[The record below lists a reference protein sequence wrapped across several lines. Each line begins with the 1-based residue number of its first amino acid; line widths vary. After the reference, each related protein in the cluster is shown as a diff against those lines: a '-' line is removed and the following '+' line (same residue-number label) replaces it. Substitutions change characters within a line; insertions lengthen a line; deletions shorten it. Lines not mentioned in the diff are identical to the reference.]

1 MKTRLAAGVVGASM
15 LLTLAGTPVHASG
28 DRERIKRTSCSENSS
43 SKLKVKTDDGRL
55 EVEFEV
61 DQNRTG
67 DKWKVRLRN
76 DGSTFFRGKR
86 TTRGASG
93 SFSVERK
100 TSNGPGKDRISGR
113 ARNLRTNEVC
123 RTRINF

>member
-1 MKTRLAAGVVGASM
+1 MMTRLAAGVLGASM
-15 LLTLAGTPVHASG
+15 LLTLAGMPAHAG
-28 DRERIKRTSCSENSS
+28 DDRERIKRTGCTQASS

-61 DQNRTG
+61 DQNRSG
-67 DKWKVRLRN
+67 DNWKVRLRN
-76 DGSTFFRGKR
+76 DGKAFFRGQR

-123 RTRINF
+123 RTKINF

>member
-15 LLTLAGTPVHASG
+15 LLSLAGMPAHAG
-28 DRERIKRTSCSENSS
+28 DDRERIKRTGCIQASS

-61 DQNRTG
+61 DQNRSG

-76 DGSTFFRGKR
+76 DGKAFFRGKR

-100 TSNGPGKDRISGR
+100 TSNGPGKDLISGKT
-113 ARNLRTNEVC
+113 RNLRTSEVC
-123 RTRINF
+123 RTKINF

>member
-1 MKTRLAAGVVGASM
+1 MKTKLAAGLVGATM
-15 LLTLAGTPVHASG
+15 LLTLAGAPANA
-28 DRERIKRTSCSENSS
+28 DDARERIKRTRCSQASS
-43 SKLKVKTDDGRL
+43 SKLQVKTDDGRL

-61 DQNRTG
+61 DQNRNG
-67 DKWKVRLRN
+67 DRWKVRLRN
-76 DGSTFFRGKR
+76 DGKIFFRGKR

-123 RTRINF
+123 RTSINF

>member
-1 MKTRLAAGVVGASM
+1 MTRRLAAGVVGASM
-15 LLTLAGTPVHASG
+15 LLTLAGTPAHAG
-28 DRERIKRTSCSENSS
+28 DDREKIKRTRCSESSS

-61 DQNRTG
+61 DQNRSG

-76 DGSTFFRGKR
+76 DGKIFFRGKR

-123 RTRINF
+123 RTSINF

>member
-1 MKTRLAAGVVGASM
+1 MRTRLAAGVVGVSM
-15 LLTLAGTPVHASG
+15 LLAMPGTPAQAG
-28 DRERIKRTSCSENSS
+28 DDRERIKRTRCSEASS
-43 SKLKVKTDDGRL
+43 SKLKVKTDNGRL

-61 DQNRTG
+61 DQNRSG

-76 DGSTFFRGKR
+76 DGESFFRGKR
-86 TTRGASG
+86 TTAGASG

-113 ARNLRTNEVC
+113 ARNLRTDEVC
-123 RTRINF
+123 RTSINF

>member
-1 MKTRLAAGVVGASM
+1 MKTRLAASVMGASM
-15 LLTLAGTPVHASG
+15 LLTLAGAPAQAG
-28 DRERIKRTSCSENSS
+28 DDRERIKRTRCSETSS

-61 DQNRTG
+61 DQNRSG

-76 DGSTFFRGKR
+76 DGNTFFRGKR
-86 TTRGASG
+86 TTGGASG

-113 ARNLRTNEVC
+113 ARNRRTDEVC
-123 RTRINF
+123 RTSINF